1 MPKHS
6 ALDGTRTRTPI
17 VGPRRLRTRCLP
29 KFQHQRVAPLG
40 FEPRLRRFLRAL
52 PLPLGYEAATLRL
65 RSKARSSCPHQRVHL
80 QAVGRSV
87 RLLEAVGWS
96 LVCCYAK
103 DFSRLPFHHAAFA
116 SLPQSVRLALLLL
129 CGLLPVAYSSSGPT
143 ARAADF
149 PLPTAR
155 LFQLL
160 HPYGICPQHWVSHSL
175 WDGCS

>member
-1 MPKHS
+1 MHPPGLEPGRPCEHRPLKP
-6 ALDGTRTRTPI
+6 A
-17 VGPRRLRTRCLP
+17 CLP
-29 KFQHQRVAPLG
+29 FHHECVAPLG
-40 FEPRLRRFLRAL
+40 LEPRLRRFLRAL

-65 RSKARSSCPHQRVHL
+65 RSKARSSCPHQHVRL
-80 QAVGRSV
+80 QAVVRSV
-87 RLLEAVGWS
+87 RLLEALGWS

-103 DFSRLPFHHAAFA
+103 DFSRSTFHHAAFA
-116 SLPQSVRLALLLL
+116 LLPQSVRLALLLL

-160 HPYGICPQHWVSHSL
+160 HPYGICPQHWVNHSL